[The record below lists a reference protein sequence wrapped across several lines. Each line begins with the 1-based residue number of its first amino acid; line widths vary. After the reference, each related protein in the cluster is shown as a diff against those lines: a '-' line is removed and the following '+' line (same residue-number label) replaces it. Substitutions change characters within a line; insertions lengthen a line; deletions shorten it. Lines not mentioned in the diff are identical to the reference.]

1 MLCVEIEPKNDFGL
15 RTQSGSVREWIYV
28 TDVWFLKWF
37 GINVH
42 LDKTAERIKV
52 EYPGQMNEFH
62 WTIFLQVQTYI
73 KIWSDSKPTFTE
85 LPLLRFFN
93 YCSFTFQNIILTWSL
108 SSATIGISVS
118 TIWVNKLAGSELHC
132 WWWLMSMTKMLRL
145 IFGFWW
151 QIRSFPPPFWFS
163 SPTSLKLK
171 INSEKA

>member
-1 MLCVEIEPKNDFGL
+1 MIFGS

-93 YCSFTFQNIILTWSL
+93 YCSFTYQNLILKWSL
-108 SSATIGISVS
+108 SSATVGISVS
-118 TIWVNKLAGSELHC
+118 TVGVNKLAASELHC
-132 WWWLMSMTKMLRL
+132 WWCLMSMTKMLRL
-145 IFGFWW
+145 IFGDRFG
-151 QIRSFPPPFWFS
+151 RFRLPFDFRHQQHC
-163 SPTSLKLK
+163 SPK
-171 INSEKA
+171 